1 MFVITGVQ
9 LTVLLTEVSFVPILV
24 HVEIIGRLVARIIAE
39 HGALF
44 WVLKLE
50 VLRFPLWVLRTI
62 MLLEDP
68 GRYSQ
73 FIAATTH
80 DGLRV
85 IKRMRPITIG
95 TIETVHR
102 PLTFGRPFL

>member
-24 HVEIIGRLVARIIAE
+24 HVQIIGRLVAGIIAE

-50 VLRFPLWVLRTI
+50 VLRFPL
-62 MLLEDP
+62 
-68 GRYSQ
+68 
-73 FIAATTH
+73 
-80 DGLRV
+80 
-85 IKRMRPITIG
+85 
-95 TIETVHR
+95 
-102 PLTFGRPFL
+102 